1 MAREV
6 KRPCSSPS
14 RDNAELEYG
23 SSDNK
28 PKRGRDVKAIEIV
41 VIQRD
46 RKISKEFTRSH
57 V

>member
-6 KRPCSSPS
+6 KRYCSSPS

-41 VIQRD
+41 VIQKD
-46 RKISKEFTRSH
+46 RKISKEFTRSL